1 MIYIEVIVSPSTT
14 AIAREQAA
22 AAEDVDAKLLTATG
36 IAGTRREA
44 LLVPI
49 QDNISMCCAVLC
61 CASPYNQSVN

>member
-14 AIAREQAA
+14 AITREQAA
-22 AAEDVDAKLLTATG
+22 AAEFVDAKLLTTTG

-61 CASPYNQSVN
+61 SPV